1 MLPSSYNN
9 ASSMLRSDYGPLER
23 IGAPDSTVYR
33 GRGNDGGFVAL
44 RFVHTDDAIVR
55 DALAQVSQTASAIR
69 HPMLAAVGGCQRFA
83 GDALCVVSEY
93 VPGLPLDRWVRANG
107 LPPLRMTVDFV
118 RRLCLGL
125 HVAHQRELTHSAL
138 HPGNLMVLQQDTRP
152 GGRIVAKLLDV
163 GVPSWLRVW
172 PPRLAA
178 AQFVAPELLRVA
190 ARPAA
195 PGISGDSST
204 DVYAC
209 GALLYFL
216 CTGVAP
222 FECVSLAQLL
232 AASSAARPIPR
243 PSYANS
249 EISSELEDII
259 LTALAIDPS
268 ERIESMAELALSL
281 GDVEAQW
288 SESGIRRR
296 DTPDGRKRRMTSPD
310 AVTPV
315 VNLRGIRNAHGS
327 QSSSSSSTATSVTSV
342 TSSVTSAVA
351 LPRGVAVAPSKP
363 PESASPPAVIPRPQV
378 APSGTY
384 PALEWPPKRRR
395 SIGGLALVAVSTL
408 LASFALHRAWTL
420 QDSQTET
427 VKPPTPVIARHLSP
441 MSPVSPVSPALQPAP
456 QPVYPPPF
464 EETQASDPRAAAA
477 LATGSLQRARAT
489 TFASD
494 RESRASRAEKRA
506 GTRRA
511 RERDSQPVA
520 GAAAP
525 SEAQLRAAKTDE
537 RELLAEALPNP
548 ADQTALPAKRADATP
563 PSFAES
569 APPEPAAEPA
579 KPAPAVVSLPPSDD
593 TSAHPVRVVRATR
606 SVQIDDV
613 RVRGPLSPSVVRRAL
628 ERIKPLLQRCVEQN
642 AASSNTRAV
651 QLSTTID
658 EIGRARASTAHG
670 NAPPA
675 LNDCMV
681 AAAGKIVADT
691 PDTGTVKV
699 SWKVAY

>member
-44 RFVHTDDAIVR
+44 RFIHTDDAIVR
-55 DALAQVSQTASAIR
+55 DALTQVSQTASAIR

-178 AQFVAPELLRVA
+178 AQFVAPELLRMTT
-190 ARPAA
+190 RPAA
-195 PGISGDSST
+195 PEISGDSST

-232 AASSAARPIPR
+232 VASSAARPIPR

-249 EISSELEDII
+249 DISSELEDII

-296 DTPDGRKRRMTSPD
+296 DTPDGRKRRVASPD

-315 VNLRGIRNAHGS
+315 VNLRAARNAHGS
-327 QSSSSSSTATSVTSV
+327 QSSSSSSSAT
-342 TSSVTSAVA
+342 SVTSAVA
-351 LPRGVAVAPSKP
+351 LPRGVVAPSKP
-363 PESASPPAVIPRPQV
+363 PESSAPPAVIPRPQV

-384 PALEWPPKRRR
+384 PALDWPPKRRP
-395 SIGGLALVAVSTL
+395 STTGLALVAMSTL
-408 LASFALHRAWTL
+408 LAAFALHRAWIS

-427 VKPPTPVIARHLSP
+427 VKPPAPVIARNEP
-441 MSPVSPVSPALQPAP
+441 PASAAL
-456 QPVYPPPF
+456 QPVYPAPF
-464 EETQASDPRAAAA
+464 AETQASDPRAAAA

-489 TFASD
+489 TFTND
-494 RESRASRAEKRA
+494 GESRASRAERRA

-511 RERDSQPVA
+511 RERDPQLVA

-525 SEAQLRAAKTDE
+525 SEAQLRAAKADE
-537 RELLAEALPNP
+537 RALDVAALPEP
-548 ADQTALPAKRADATP
+548 VDPIALPAKRVAATP

-579 KPAPAVVSLPPSDD
+579 KPPPAVVSLPASDD
-593 TSAHPVRVVRATR
+593 ASVAARPVRVVRATR

-642 AASSNTRAV
+642 SATSNTRAV